1 MPLISAPRSQK
12 QEDLRE
18 LQVSQGY
25 VVRPWLKTQKNSMAR
40 VKLDYLKIRCKATTV
55 KTEPYWCK
63 VVFTNQGNRMKSR
76 TRLCVWML

>member
-18 LQVSQGY
+18 FQVSQGY
-25 VVRPWLKTQKNSMAR
+25 VVRLWLKNQKNSMAR
-40 VKLDYLKIRCKATTV
+40 VKLDYLKIRRKATTV

-63 VVFTNQGNRMKSR
+63 IVFTNQGNRIKPR
-76 TRLCVWML
+76 TGPCVWML